1 MLRVYNLLYNIL
13 LACHVVSFKRERQTF
28 KLSAVSHKNT
38 RFMIHI
44 MFEKPPVTHI
54 SFEKYDQMQQQT
66 ICNNNKRFQ
75 PQILVQNIVFA
86 ASRFIYRK
94 PFRQTNLNIMEGDD
108 GVFDLSVKFNLPQV
122 FYVEHIQIYGVTMMS
137 S

>member
-1 MLRVYNLLYNIL
+1 MTKCN
-13 LACHVVSFKRERQTF
+13 SRQYAITIRGF
-28 KLSAVSHKNT
+28 SHKSWC
-38 RFMIHI
+38 RMLCS
-44 MFEKPPVTHI
+44 PRV
-54 SFEKYDQMQQQT
+54 D
-66 ICNNNKRFQ
+66 
-75 PQILVQNIVFA
+75 L
-86 ASRFIYRK
+86 FIYRK